1 MSLLHQIRLRG
12 PWEFF
17 PSDAVGHEPARIDLP
32 EEWERLGEVAG
43 PVRLRRRFHRPTG
56 LDATHQLKVRI
67 PSGTTGCGVEVN
79 GRPIDR
85 SPHEP
90 ESAIWMLPALEVS
103 NLLVITLSGTR
114 DTDWSTW
121 QEPVVLEI
129 HEASPRA

>member
-17 PSDAVGHEPARIDLP
+17 SSDAIDGAPERIDLP
-32 EEWERLGEVAG
+32 DEWERLSEIAG

-56 LDATHQLKVRI
+56 LDASHRLKVRI
-67 PSGTTGCGVEVN
+67 PTGADDCGVEVN

-85 SPHEP
+85 NPDER
-90 ESAIWMLPALEVS
+90 ESAVWLLPELELS
-103 NLLVITLSGTR
+103 NVLVLTLSGG
-114 DTDWSTW
+114 DNKDWSTW

-129 HEASPRA
+129 HEAPPQG